1 MRSSEKTGLNC
12 HMRLPW
18 RHPLYIVFLILLTAC
33 ALEPKAILGSADA
46 QYRLGLK
53 YLVAEPPDYEKASY
67 WLRRAA
73 VQGNTEAQKQLGR
86 FYAVGW
92 GGEPNPVQAY
102 LWLQLASVLDPE
114 ADRDRHV
121 LARGMT
127 KEQLNQAQ
135 ALAAAFQP
143 GQAPDADLE
152 ATRRAAA
159 ARKVAQKQRQPAS
172 AKDSGTPR
180 KLYFVKLGVFASPAN
195 VERLETRL
203 HGQGQRIE
211 TETVS
216 RDGRDLIVVRAGP
229 YADAASARAALKR
242 LKTKVGIQGELLV
255 IPPQASRPA
264 AGSKAAS

>member
-1 MRSSEKTGLNC
+1 
-12 HMRLPW
+12 MRLRW
-18 RHPLYIVFLILLTAC
+18 RHPLYIAALIMLAAC

-53 YLVAEPPDYEKASY
+53 YLVAAPPDYEKAAY

-92 GGEPNPVQAY
+92 GGEDNPVQAY

-143 GQAPDADLE
+143 GQAPDAELE
-152 ATRRAAA
+152 AKRQADSASQA
-159 ARKVAQKQRQPAS
+159 EQKQEQTAT
-172 AKDSGTPR
+172 AKSLGTLKKR
-180 KLYFVKLGVFASPAN
+180 YFVRLGTFASRAN
-195 VERLETRL
+195 VKRLETRL
-203 HGQGQRIE
+203 RGQGQRAE

-216 RDGRDLIVVRAGP
+216 RGGHDLIVVRAGP
-229 YADAASARAALKR
+229 YADAASARAALRR
-242 LKTKVGIQGELLV
+242 LTTKLGIQGELLV
-255 IPPQASRPA
+255 IPSPASRPA
-264 AGSKAAS
+264 AGGKAAS